1 MADVT
6 TMTYEEIV
14 EESEALIGSVS
25 SRAHELAE
33 ERMKRINEFMDLS
46 PSQGSWEMKVGDN
59 PTLREAGA
67 KLMQKLEQSPA
78 VAAAEQVR
86 YHETQLPKYQS
97 GMYDDDIALAVEKYN
112 DCIREGCSVEMILPV
127 SKKTLSVTQSVSYP
141 GEVDVIWHMSSATTI
156 SFRCKNE
163 EGLRGFLER
172 RLT

>member
-1 MADVT
+1 MTDVT
-6 TMTYEEIV
+6 TMTYEQIV
-14 EESEALIGSVS
+14 EESMHGGGAS

-33 ERMKRINEFMDLS
+33 ERMKRIDEFMDLS
-46 PSQGSWEMKVGDN
+46 PSQGTQRVGAD
-59 PTLREAGA
+59 PTLRADGTQ
-67 KLMQKLEQSPA
+67 LMRKLEQSPA
-78 VAAAEQVR
+78 VAAAEQSR
-86 YHETQLPKYQS
+86 YHETQLPRYQS

-141 GEVDVIWHMSSATTI
+141 GEVDVIWHMNSATTI

-163 EGLRGFLER
+163 EGLREFLER

>member
-6 TMTYEEIV
+6 TMTYEQIV

-33 ERMKRINEFMDLS
+33 ERMKRIDEFMDLS
-46 PSQGSWEMKVGDN
+46 PSHGSWEMKVGDN

-67 KLMQKLEQSPA
+67 KLMQKLEQSHPDEDGEMA
-78 VAAAEQVR
+78 R
-86 YHETQLPKYQS
+86 YHETQLPRYQS